1 MKPCQ
6 MENGANNWDDLLLKA
21 NKFHLQLKLTI
32 SSSTAFLDAFQ
43 KIADMATTT
52 RGGTKEIG
60 SALTRL
66 CLRNRSVEA
75 KLKSLTSSLFD
86 SFISPLQDRVDEW
99 KKIISQIDKEHSKEI
114 KRLKQFRKK
123 HSSEMRVTSAFANNT
138 FRMRKHLPRGKLKND
153 FPRIGSMYD
162 VDKII
167 ESVDCNNKEKY
178 FMLEEVER
186 NYVRRALIEER
197 LHYCVFFNLLRPVI
211 EEELSMLQEIIH
223 LEEILTTLTSLTN
236 DPHKLP
242 TSSENFIH
250 SLQFNDSIVPILE
263 STYSDYGSHH
273 NQHHHSRKSSI
284 SSMDSLNTLSTD
296 SVSFRNVKSL
306 SQPNIIPGFRPKS
319 IASQDSGFLS
329 HDYNIPNI
337 GRLVIYNG
345 VNKIDKNLNSV
356 DKDRICLM
364 NGKSILCSSTT
375 TTTTIESN
383 DNKEIEEKIEY
394 ATSAPLYQ
402 SNNICSQP
410 IYVNVH
416 NDNNNGYDRT
426 RFSSEGSLT
435 PTNHNHD
442 IHPIDNSNYSK
453 YFTNNVNNSNNLQQQ
468 TNVESN
474 QQTYKKPIPPKPPL
488 RHSSKLSTK
497 YMTPD
502 TNKRSTLIF
511 VKNTENSDFPPPPP
525 EAFIRPPAAAAA
537 EQCEKINDNLC
548 CRYSVPNRHLVFCDN
563 KECLKDYNQTIRQTY
578 VPPAIYHSTS
588 MMNSNQQQQSS
599 SAIGQD
605 SSLTIQG
612 YHKDNDTQYDNNN
625 HHHHHYQSSIN
636 LSKNH

>member
-1 MKPCQ
+1 M
-6 MENGANNWDDLLLKA
+6 
-21 NKFHLQLKLTI
+21 
-32 SSSTAFLDAFQ
+32 
-43 KIADMATTT
+43 
-52 RGGTKEIG
+52 
-60 SALTRL
+60 
-66 CLRNRSVEA
+66 
-75 KLKSLTSSLFD
+75 
-86 SFISPLQDRVDEW
+86 
-99 KKIISQIDKEHSKEI
+99 
-114 KRLKQFRKK
+114 
-123 HSSEMRVTSAFANNT
+123 
-138 FRMRKHLPRGKLKND
+138 
-153 FPRIGSMYD
+153 
-162 VDKII
+162 
-167 ESVDCNNKEKY
+167 
-178 FMLEEVER
+178 
-186 NYVRRALIEER
+186 
-197 LHYCVFFNLLRPVI
+197 
-211 EEELSMLQEIIH
+211 
-223 LEEILTTLTSLTN
+223 
-236 DPHKLP
+236 
-242 TSSENFIH
+242 
-250 SLQFNDSIVPILE
+250 
-263 STYSDYGSHH
+263 
-273 NQHHHSRKSSI
+273 
-284 SSMDSLNTLSTD
+284 
-296 SVSFRNVKSL
+296 
-306 SQPNIIPGFRPKS
+306 
-319 IASQDSGFLS
+319 
-329 HDYNIPNI
+329 
-337 GRLVIYNG
+337 VIYNG
-345 VNKIDKNLNSV
+345 VNKIDKNLNVSHHCVEIFLFLLKLIVFFSFLQSV

-375 TTTTIESN
+375 TTTTESN

-497 YMTPD
+497 YMTPE

-525 EAFIRPPAAAAA
+525 EAFIRPPAAAAAAA

-599 SAIGQD
+599 SSAIGQD

-625 HHHHHYQSSIN
+625 HHHHYQSSIN